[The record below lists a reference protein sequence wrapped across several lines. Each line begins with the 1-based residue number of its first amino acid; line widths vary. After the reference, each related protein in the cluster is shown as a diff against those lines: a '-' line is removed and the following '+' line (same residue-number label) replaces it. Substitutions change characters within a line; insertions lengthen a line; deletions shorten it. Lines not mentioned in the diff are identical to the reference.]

1 MPMLFRPETF
11 SISEVELLGTD
22 LCCAGGACGHR
33 LGCTVVW
40 GCVLTVVG
48 AQIAITYVPLL
59 PQIFGAAAAP
69 LSDRGLVVGNGVVFL
84 ALIGPEKPM
93 RLTFLASKAAAGG
106 T

>member
-1 MPMLFRPETF
+1 MVPMLFRPETF

-22 LCCAGGACGHR
+22 LCHAGGACGHR

-48 AQIAITYVPLL
+48 AHAITDVPLL
-59 PQIFGAAAAP
+59 PQIFGTAAAP

-93 RLTFLASKAAAGG
+93 RLPFLASKAAAGR